1 MSSYALNFKRS
12 KKYPFGGYSP
22 EGKPVCYDHRQVRC
36 YGCGE
41 LFSQHEMQRRVVGT
55 REDRVLRHGM
65 RPRVEEFFGSFCP
78 QCNRQRRR
86 GKTDGQGEPVANA
99 KSTALI
105 LCGMF
110 VAGFAALF
118 WVLLN
123 LLKSG

>member
-1 MSSYALNFKRS
+1 MSAYALNFKRCQ
-12 KKYPFGGYSP
+12 KYPYGGYSP
-22 EGKPVCYDHRQVRC
+22 DGDPVCYDHREVRC
-36 YGCGE
+36 YSCGE
-41 LFSQHEMQRRVVGT
+41 LFSQHLMKRRVVGM

-78 QCNRQRRR
+78 QCDRR
-86 GKTDGQGEPVANA
+86 GERKKGSSEEGVVSA
-99 KSTALI
+99 KSTALV

-123 LLKSG
+123 LIKSS